1 MGKLPEKIRVLFLC
15 TGNSCRSQMAEAW
28 TRHLKADLIE
38 PYSAGVEPKGVDPG
52 AVEVMAEAGIDISGQ
67 VSKDVASLRHLEFD
81 YVITLCDD
89 AHEACPFFPAKTRV
103 LHVAFD
109 DPPKLAQSARSE
121 EEAVGHYRRV
131 RDEIMKFVQSL
142 PGFLEKTGND
152 G

>member
-1 MGKLPEKIRVLFLC
+1 
-15 TGNSCRSQMAEAW
+15 
-28 TRHLKADLIE
+28 
-38 PYSAGVEPKGVDPG
+38 
-52 AVEVMAEAGIDISGQ
+52 
-67 VSKDVASLRHLEFD
+67 LRHLEFD

-131 RDEIMKFVQSL
+131 RDEIMKFVKTL
-142 PGFLEKTGND
+142 PDFLEGAGHD